1 MVWGT
6 WVSAKRQGGG
16 LCSLLSS
23 AARLGSFDG
32 GSVGLAFMD
41 LHTWGL
47 PSRRPPLGT
56 RCGAEWAYPTSTGEE
71 GFFSARVAL
80 PGAPPPVLCATT
92 SRKNG
97 QNASKRPIATLIQAP
112 ANWLSNHRSAEKR
125 QFGPFQ
131 GFSWVS
137 WRSACEFTPDGEVS
151 YDFEGWREILTSK

>member
-1 MVWGT
+1 MLKRLRLRSILIGGTWGAKTSHDPAPHVGQMVWGT

-80 PGAPPPVLCATT
+80 SGAPPPVP
-92 SRKNG
+92 
-97 QNASKRPIATLIQAP
+97 SKENKTKFISIVL
-112 ANWLSNHRSAEKR
+112 KK
-125 QFGPFQ
+125 
-131 GFSWVS
+131 
-137 WRSACEFTPDGEVS
+137 
-151 YDFEGWREILTSK
+151 ILF

>member
-1 MVWGT
+1 MTQCPMWAKMVWGT

-16 LCSLLSS
+16 LCSPLSS

-56 RCGAEWAYPTSTGEE
+56 RCGAVWAYPTSTGEE

-80 PGAPPPVLCATT
+80 SGAPPPVP
-92 SRKNG
+92 
-97 QNASKRPIATLIQAP
+97 SKENKTKFISIVL
-112 ANWLSNHRSAEKR
+112 KK
-125 QFGPFQ
+125 
-131 GFSWVS
+131 
-137 WRSACEFTPDGEVS
+137 
-151 YDFEGWREILTSK
+151 ILF